1 MRLASVVI
9 QANRPTRVRHGAG
22 VSSGMADCTRKK
34 SRCFAVCLGAAG
46 ITNPCCGG
54 WASVSERDQA
64 EQDRFHLVKTAH
76 PAINAQ
82 PTDSLTGTYKNL
94 SKSLRG
100 NPREVSR
107 FLHGFQ
113 AYISTYLS
121 CYIVDTLCKPLF
133 IKAVLHWVNGSQP
146 RCKGENAAIPSRSG
160 CATPS
165 SPAAGTAASAA
176 LSAAGPRRALTLH
189 RA

>member
-1 MRLASVVI
+1 MLDSPAQWPIAREKNRDASLFAWVLLAT
-9 QANRPTRVRHGAG
+9 AACYCECW
-22 VSSGMADCTRKK
+22 ACT
-34 SRCFAVCLGAAG
+34 
-46 ITNPCCGG
+46 
-54 WASVSERDQA
+54 SERDQA

-82 PTDSLTGTYKNL
+82 PTDPLTGTYKNL

-100 NPREVSR
+100 NPHEVSR

-133 IKAVLHWVNGSQP
+133 IKAVLH
-146 RCKGENAAIPSRSG
+146 
-160 CATPS
+160 
-165 SPAAGTAASAA
+165 
-176 LSAAGPRRALTLH
+176 
-189 RA
+189 